1 MKNYFLKYTFIT
13 TFITLLLFGVNT
25 LAQEMTVANYKMR
38 YSFNT
43 VKNYDNSRLLKVN
56 FIGVNKKNRKDKVPI
71 YGAEIKFFNVL
82 NDEEVLLGIAKT
94 SQEGIAEI
102 TLPENQDYLVDESG
116 NINLLARFEGNDA
129 MDGEEDQI
137 IVKNLYLELNLIE
150 IDSVHTVQ
158 VNAFTIDSL
167 GAEIPV
173 PESEIIISV
182 EGMFSKMTI
191 AEEYIKNG
199 EFEFEF
205 TSDLPGDVNGNVT
218 FYAIIEDSDE
228 FGDVIQ
234 KESINWGSFNVQ
246 AKNDNYKLW
255 SSLAPIWM
263 YVVLTIM
270 LLGVW
275 ANYIYTIINLFKIKK
290 ENVKYNY

>member
-158 VNAFTIDSL
+158 VNAFTIDRL